1 MRLGGLCIRGLEEWW
16 GARGEES
23 EGRTQIHSDM
33 EKREMKM
40 KTEGGGRG
48 RHTHAGRQARA
59 CRERK
64 KIGREESVYLGE
76 QIKKG

>member
-1 MRLGGLCIRGLEEWW
+1 
-16 GARGEES
+16 
-23 EGRTQIHSDM
+23 M

-48 RHTHAGRQARA
+48 RHTHTYRQAGRQARA

-64 KIGREESVYLGE
+64 KIGREESVYSGE
-76 QIKKG
+76 RIKEG